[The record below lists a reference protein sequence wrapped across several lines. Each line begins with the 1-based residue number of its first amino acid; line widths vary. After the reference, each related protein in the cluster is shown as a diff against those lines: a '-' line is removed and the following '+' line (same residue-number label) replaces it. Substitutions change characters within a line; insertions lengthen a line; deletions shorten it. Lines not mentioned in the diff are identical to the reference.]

1 MATARVFK
9 SGNSQAVRLPK
20 EFRFRSKEVEIVRRG
35 DEVVLREKTKGM
47 ARAFE
52 LIASLPIED
61 LADEIRFA
69 AAGARRAVRPR
80 YLLDTDTFV
89 YIRRGRP
96 ALAQRRFD
104 QLRPGEAVISVISL
118 GELIYGI
125 EKKSEPAAMQ
135 RLEEL
140 TQIISVLP
148 LHAEAASIYGAI
160 RAQLSERGEMIGA
173 NDLWI
178 AAHALALNLNLV
190 TNNEREFRRVPD
202 LKIENWT
209 K

>member
-1 MATARVFK
+1 VKA
-9 SGNSQAVRLPK
+9 
-20 EFRFRSKEVEIVRRG
+20 
-35 DEVVLREKTKGM
+35 
-47 ARAFE
+47 
-52 LIASLPIED
+52 
-61 LADEIRFA
+61 
-69 AAGARRAVRPR
+69 R

-96 ALAQRRFD
+96 VNAQIRFD
-104 QLRPGEAVISVISL
+104 RLRPGEAVISVISY

-125 EKKSEPAAMQ
+125 EKKQVGSEALQ

-140 TQIISVLP
+140 TQIIQVMPLP
-148 LHAEAASIYGAI
+148 PEAASVYGMI
-160 RAQLSERGEMIGA
+160 RAKLSASGEVIGA

-178 AAHALALNLNLV
+178 AAHALVLELVLV
-190 TNNEREFRRVPD
+190 TNNEREFRRVPG

>member
-1 MATARVFK
+1 MKA
-9 SGNSQAVRLPK
+9 
-20 EFRFRSKEVEIVRRG
+20 
-35 DEVVLREKTKGM
+35 
-47 ARAFE
+47 
-52 LIASLPIED
+52 
-61 LADEIRFA
+61 
-69 AAGARRAVRPR
+69 R

-96 ALAQRRFD
+96 ITAQTRFD
-104 QLRPGEAVISVISL
+104 RLSPGEAVISVISY

-125 EKKSEPAAMQ
+125 EKKQLGPEPLQ

-140 TQIISVLP
+140 TQIIQVAPLP
-148 LHAEAASIYGAI
+148 PGAASVYGMI
-160 RAQLSERGEMIGA
+160 RAELSARGEVIGA

-178 AAHALALNLNLV
+178 AAHAQVLELILV
-190 TNNEREFRRVPD
+190 TNNEREFRRIPN